1 VEPGYRALVGFD
13 SNAVFGR
20 LHRPDCVFSGLGD
33 YGYYGDGLMAI
44 TYEINS
50 TAINAGI
57 QATWPPIETGQN
69 ADATQ
74 KLNGTWYNH
83 IWRAETME
91 MGQFEV
97 IEPLKGS
104 AFTELKSTGQA
115 VPNTGD
121 TFATGKVM
129 DVQGRH
135 VGRQMKNVVVRF
147 LVDVTS

>member
-1 VEPGYRALVGFD
+1 MP
-13 SNAVFGR
+13 
-20 LHRPDCVFSGLGD
+20 
-33 YGYYGDGLMAI
+33 I

-57 QATWPPIETGQN
+57 QATWPPIETGQR

-74 KLNGTWYNH
+74 KINTTWYNH
-83 IWRAETME
+83 IWQAETME
-91 MGQFEV
+91 MAEWQV
-97 IEPLKGS
+97 IEPLKGN

-135 VGRQMKNVVVRF
+135 VGRQMTAVVVRF
-147 LVDVTS
+147 LVDITS